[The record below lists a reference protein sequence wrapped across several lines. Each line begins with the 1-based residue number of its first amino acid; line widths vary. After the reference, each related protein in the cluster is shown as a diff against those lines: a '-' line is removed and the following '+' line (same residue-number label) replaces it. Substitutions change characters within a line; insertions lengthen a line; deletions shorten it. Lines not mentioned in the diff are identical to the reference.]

1 MASFSSALIIVSSQT
16 PIPRTKISEIKK
28 IKLNT
33 TPASFPTTPKFTT
46 SQCQKIVSK
55 PQRTF
60 NYLTAQ
66 PAIAEESCLENLDVV
81 EVFKQILGKVG
92 ADSFECLAM
101 IDAVQR
107 LGIDH
112 YFVQQNEEVLGKKY
126 ALFCENGLLGRNLYN
141 AALSFRLLRQYG
153 YHVPAGIF
161 NVFKDGQG
169 RFNHELSTDITGLLE
184 LYEASQLSIEGE
196 DILDEAREFSAQ
208 HLKAWEEKLN
218 HSHAR
223 VVKNTLDHPYH
234 KSQSRVMVSNVL
246 ASLQGCTNEWMYTLQ
261 GLATRDFNLVH
272 SLHRREIMQFSK
284 WWNNLGLAKELEFVR
299 DQPVKWHIWSLA
311 CLADPSLSEER
322 IELTKPIS
330 LIYVID
336 DIFDVKGSL
345 EELTLFTEVI
355 NRWDYAAIERL
366 PDYMKICFKA
376 LHEITNE
383 ISHKV
388 YQKHGWNPV
397 DSLRKTWVNLCNA
410 FLVEAK
416 WFASG
421 EQPNAD
427 EYLRNGII
435 SSGVHIMLVHAF
447 FLLGQG
453 LKKENVEEIDNNPA
467 IISSVATILRLWDD
481 LGSAKDENQEGQDG
495 SYVDFYM
502 KELQGVRVEEA
513 RNHVNQMISKAW
525 KQLNQECLFPNPF
538 SSSFKNASLNLARM
552 VPFMYSYD
560 ENQRLPS
567 LEDYMKSLL

>member
-28 IKLNT
+28 INLNT
-33 TPASFPTTPKFTT
+33 TPTSFPTIPKFTT
-46 SQCQKIVSK
+46 SQSHKIVSK

-60 NYLTAQ
+60 NYLTTQ
-66 PAIAEESCLENLDVV
+66 PVIADESCLENLDVV

-112 YFVQQNEEVLGKKY
+112 YFVQQNEEVLGKTY
-126 ALFCENGLLGRNLYN
+126 ALFCENGLLGRNIYK
-141 AALSFRLLRQYG
+141 AALSFRLLRQHG

-161 NVFKDGQG
+161 NVFKDGKG
-169 RFNHELSTDITGLLE
+169 RFKHELSTDIIGLLE

-196 DILDEAREFSAQ
+196 DILDEAREFSVQ

-223 VVKNTLDHPYH
+223 VVKNTLDLPYH
-234 KSQSRVMVSNVL
+234 KSQSRVTVSNLL
-246 ASLQGCTNEWMYTLQ
+246 ANLQGCTNEWMYALQ
-261 GLATRDFNLVH
+261 GLAMRDFNLVH
-272 SLHRREIMQFSK
+272 SLHRHEIMQFSK

-311 CLADPSLSEER
+311 SLADPSLSEER

-355 NRWDYAAIERL
+355 SRWDYAAIERL

-421 EQPNAD
+421 EQPNPD

-435 SSGVHIMLVHAF
+435 SSGVHIMLVHVF

-453 LKKENVEEIDNNPA
+453 LKKENVEEIDNNPG
-467 IISSVATILRLWDD
+467 IISSVATIFRLWDD

-502 KELQGVRVEEA
+502 KEHQGVRVEEA
-513 RNHVNQMISKAW
+513 RNHVNQMISEAW